1 MALPYEFVGDPTP
14 PLEEVRESSD
24 RSTFRQAF
32 FENKLAVIGVALL
45 IFIVLFC
52 FIGPLIYRTN
62 QVSGNILIANEAP
75 SLKHLLGVDENGYD
89 QLGRLMVAGQASLE
103 IGVAAAIL
111 GTLFG
116 VIYGAISGY
125 FGGLLD
131 GLMMRVVDGALA
143 IPSLLLLIVL
153 ASLITP
159 SVPLLIL
166 IVSALAWFV
175 PARLVRAEGLSLR
188 SREYV
193 EAARIVGSRSPR
205 IIIRHIIPNTVGT
218 IVVNATF
225 QVADAIVLV
234 AYLSF
239 LGFGVPPPAT
249 NWGAMLS
256 SGLDYIIAGE
266 WWLIYAPGVAIILTV
281 VAFNFIGE
289 GLRDAFEVRSR
300 SR

>member
-1 MALPYEFVGDPTP
+1 MAIDLPPDLPRS
-14 PLEEVRESSD
+14 LEDGSKDSSD
-24 RSTFRQAF
+24 ASSFRRAF
-32 FENKLAVIGVALL
+32 MENKLAVAGVVFL

-52 FIGPLIYRTN
+52 FLGPFIYHTN
-62 QVSGNILIANEAP
+62 QTAGDIFAANQAP
-75 SLKHLLGVDENGYD
+75 SWHHLLGIDQNGFD
-89 QLGRLMVAGQASLE
+89 QLGRLMLAGQASLE
-103 IGVAAAIL
+103 ISIAAAVL

-116 VIYGAISGY
+116 VLYGAISGF
-125 FGGLLD
+125 FGGILD
-131 GLMMRVVDGALA
+131 GLMMRIVDGALA

-153 ASLITP
+153 ASIITP
-159 SVPLLIL
+159 TVPLLIL

-175 PARLVRAEGLSLR
+175 PARLVRAESLSLR

-193 EAARIVGSRSPR
+193 EAARIVGTRSPR
-205 IIIRHIIPNTVGT
+205 IIVRHIIPNAVGT

-225 QVADAIVLV
+225 QVADAIILI

-256 SGLDYIIAGE
+256 GGLNYVIAGE
-266 WWLIYAPGVAIILTV
+266 WWLIYGPGVAIILTV

>member
-1 MALPYEFVGDPTP
+1 MALPWNP
-14 PLEEVRESSD
+14 EEVPKAPLDEVKDSPEVNSFWR
-24 RSTFRQAF
+24 AF
-32 FENKLAVIGVALL
+32 FENKLALIGVVVLV
-45 IFIVLFC
+45 FILVFC
-52 FIGPLIYRTN
+52 FLGPFIYRTD
-62 QVSGNILIANEAP
+62 QTSGNILIANQAP
-75 SLKHLLGVDENGYD
+75 SLHHLLGVDENGFD

-103 IGVAAAIL
+103 VGIAAAVL

-116 VIYGAISGY
+116 VLYGAISGF

-131 GLMMRVVDGALA
+131 GLMMRIVDGALA

-153 ASLITP
+153 ASIVTP
-159 SVPLLIL
+159 TVPLLIL

-175 PARLVRAEGLSLR
+175 PSRLVRAEALTLR

-193 EAARIVGSRSPR
+193 EAARTVGSRSPR
-205 IIIRHIIPNTVGT
+205 IILLHIIPNAVGT

-225 QVADAIVLV
+225 QVADAIILI

-256 SGLDYIIAGE
+256 GGLNYAIAGD
-266 WWLIYAPGVAIILTV
+266 WWLIYGPGVAIILTV
-281 VAFNFIGE
+281 VSFNFIGE

-300 SR
+300 TR

>member
-1 MALPYEFVGDPTP
+1 MALPWLPEETPP
-14 PLEEVRESSD
+14 PLENPHQTSSNNSFW
-24 RSTFRQAF
+24 RAF
-32 FENKLAVIGVALL
+32 SENKLAVAGVAVLA
-45 IFIVLFC
+45 FILLFC
-52 FIGPLIYRTN
+52 FLGPIVYRTN
-62 QVSGNILIANEAP
+62 QISGNILIANQAP
-75 SLKHLLGVDENGYD
+75 GWHHLLGVDENGFD

-103 IGVAAAIL
+103 VGIAAAVL

-116 VIYGAISGY
+116 VVYGAISGY
-125 FGGLLD
+125 FGGFLD
-131 GLMMRVVDGALA
+131 GLMMRVVDGALS

-153 ASLITP
+153 ASMVTP
-159 SVPLLIL
+159 SVPLLIV

-175 PARLVRAEGLSLR
+175 PARLVRAEGLTLR
-188 SREYV
+188 TREYV
-193 EAARIVGSRSPR
+193 EASRIVGSRSPR
-205 IIIRHIIPNTVGT
+205 IIVFHIIPNAVGT

-225 QVADAIVLV
+225 QVADAIILI

-256 SGLDYIIAGE
+256 GGLNYAIAGD
-266 WWLIYAPGVAIILTV
+266 WWLIYGPGVAIILTV

-289 GLRDAFEVRSR
+289 GLRDAFEVRAR